1 MSFGDSKDTELWKAT
16 RRKFLKILALIGTL
30 SSVDLFGPFKKI
42 GFGGEGSMTLEE
54 IREKAMQVFRPP
66 KAFM

>member
-30 SSVDLFGPFKKI
+30 SSVDLFGPFKKA
-42 GFGGEGSMTLEE
+42 GFGEEDNMTLEE
-54 IREKAMQVFRPP
+54 MREKAMQLLRPP